1 MPRSVYVNGDFVPET
16 EAKVSVFDR
25 GFLFGDGVYEVSAVL
40 EGCLIDNQAHMA
52 RLARSLGELKMSSPV
67 PLDRIPDIQRELIA
81 RNDLKEGM
89 VYLQITRGAADRDFN
104 MPAEAAPTLIMF
116 TQAYSIL
123 DDPADESGLSVVT
136 LPDIRWRR
144 RDIKTVMLLAASL
157 AKQEAS
163 DQGADDAWLV
173 EDGHVTEGT
182 ANNAFI
188 VTRDSEIVTRALSQ
202 DILHGTTRKAILRLA
217 EQEGLEI
224 VERPFTPEEAYQA
237 VEAFITSATNWATPV
252 VKIDGR
258 VIGDG
263 RPGPVSRKLRDLYLE
278 MARAELEASAEA

>member
-40 EGCLIDNQAHMA
+40 EGCLIDNQAHME
-52 RLARSLGELKMSSPV
+52 RLARSLGELKLSSPV
-67 PLDRIPDIQRELIA
+67 PLDRIPDIQRELVA
-81 RNDLKEGM
+81 RNNLKEGM

-163 DQGADDAWLV
+163 DRGADDAWLV

-188 VTRDSEIVTRALSQ
+188 VTREGEIVTRALSQ
-202 DILHGTTRKAILRLA
+202 DILHGTTRKAILCLA
-217 EQEGLEI
+217 EQEGLAI
-224 VERPFTPEEAYQA
+224 VERPFTPEEAHQA

-263 RPGPVSRKLRDLYLE
+263 RPGPISRKLRDLYLE
-278 MARAELEASAEA
+278 MARAELGAPAEA